1 MAALYRSIP
10 LWLRIYGWVLL
21 IVTIVIVVLCYR
33 VLTVSGN
40 ASLNREYD
48 SALEKHAMLGN
59 ALSLYAGS
67 LLERF
72 EYEQLQERELLAAA
86 VQNYSRYYTA
96 ERSGIGMKSR
106 EEEHLY
112 SNMPP
117 QWEASMNLAPPD
129 DGQRSYVLRMVD
141 ERVIVFVSG
150 WVSIGQQR
158 YRLDYAQDIS
168 GMLEAGKTLS
178 RQISGWLAAGLL
190 LLAAGLYAI
199 IKRALRPLAQLSG
212 QAQAMGSGQYE
223 QRISIEYEDEIGRLA
238 GEFNQM
244 AEAVQARTR
253 QLQETVRERER
264 LITSLA
270 HELKTPLTSIMGYA
284 SLLQDY
290 AIDGVNREKAL
301 QSIRAESKRLDDL
314 SRKLLELFRL
324 AGGQVLNV
332 QPIDVDAVFE
342 QLQLIARFGLQ
353 QRRQTLATERT
364 VSQLYADQ
372 ELLLILL
379 ANLVDNASK
388 ASEPGSVLRLQIYEE
403 NGSVV
408 LAVSDPGCGIPAEH
422 QDEVFQ
428 PFYMMDRARDRV
440 KGGHGLG
447 LSLCKAIAEAHG
459 GWMRLESREGA
470 GTTVYTV
477 LPVRQDFAKR

>member
-1 MAALYRSIP
+1 MM
-10 LWLRIYGWVLL
+10 
-21 IVTIVIVVLCYR
+21 
-33 VLTVSGN
+33 SGN
-40 ASLNREYD
+40 VNLKREYE

-72 EYEQLQERELLAAA
+72 EYDPSQERELLAAA

-96 ERSGIGMKSR
+96 ERSGIGMTSR
-106 EEEHLY
+106 AEERLY
-112 SNMPP
+112 SNMSP
-117 QWEASMNLAPPD
+117 QWEASMDLSPPE
-129 DGQRSYVLRMVD
+129 DGKRSYVLRMMD
-141 ERVIVFVSG
+141 ERAVVFISG
-150 WVSIGQQR
+150 WVNIGQQR
-158 YRLDYAQDIS
+158 YRLDYAQDIT
-168 GMLEAGKTLS
+168 GMLEAGKTLAW
-178 RQISGWLAAGLL
+178 QIGGWLAAGLL
-190 LLAAGLYAI
+190 LLAAGLYVI
-199 IKRALRPLAQLSG
+199 IKRALRPLAQLSE

-223 QRISIEYEDEIGRLA
+223 QRISIVYEDEIGSLA

-244 AEAVQARTR
+244 AESVQARTR
-253 QLQETVRERER
+253 QLQETVREREA

-270 HELKTPLTSIMGYA
+270 HELKTPLTSIMGYT

-290 AIDGVNREKAL
+290 AIEGPERERAL

-324 AGGQVLNV
+324 AGGQLLDL
-332 QPIDVDAVFE
+332 QPIDADAFFE

-353 QRRQTLATERT
+353 QRRQSLDMEST
-364 VSQLYADQ
+364 VHQLCVDQ
-372 ELLLILL
+372 ELILVLL

-388 ASEPGSVLRLQIYEE
+388 ASEPGSVLRLRIYKEA
-403 NGSVV
+403 GRIV
-408 LAVSDPGCGIPAEH
+408 LAVSDPGSGIPAEH
-422 QDEVFQ
+422 QGEVFQ
-428 PFYMMDRARDRV
+428 PFYMLDRARDRV

-459 GWMRLESREGA
+459 GWIRLESREGA

-477 LPVRQDFAKR
+477 LPVRQVFAKR